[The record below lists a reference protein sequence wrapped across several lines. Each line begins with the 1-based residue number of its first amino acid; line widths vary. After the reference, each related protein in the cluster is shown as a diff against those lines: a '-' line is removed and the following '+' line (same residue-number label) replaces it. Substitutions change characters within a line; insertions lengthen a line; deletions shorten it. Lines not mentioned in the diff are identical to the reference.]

1 MSTYDRSLVLVLVV
15 WFYRHDD
22 GGNDVR
28 KTPHEDHS
36 EEEEEGDCHESL
48 AVRWPWKTYSIGC
61 TFWFIV
67 VYCVGFRF
75 LYPPKGCHRE
85 WWFVVV
91 VSIVLCLDYHHYH
104 GQR

>member
-1 MSTYDRSLVLVLVV
+1 MSTNGRSLVLVLVV

-36 EEEEEGDCHESL
+36 EEEEGDCHESL

-75 LYPPKGCHRE
+75 LYPPKDCHRE

-91 VSIVLCLDYHHYH
+91 VSIVLCLDYHHCH